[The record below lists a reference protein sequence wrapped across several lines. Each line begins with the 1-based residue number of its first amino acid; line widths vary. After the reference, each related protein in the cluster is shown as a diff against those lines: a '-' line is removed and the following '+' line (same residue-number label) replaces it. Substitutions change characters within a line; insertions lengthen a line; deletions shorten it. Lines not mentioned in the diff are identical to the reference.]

1 MKVLIHQAAKPPGA
15 SRRWAAATLLGWA
28 LAAPAQAIENGTP
41 TMAFAPVG
49 FFGVQVAPDWVL
61 TVHHVAAAF
70 FPTGAG
76 TIDFNNG
83 LGTRPVLARY
93 DAPGA
98 GEFPANDLTLLRLAP
113 GSGAGAS
120 FYLPLASDLYTP
132 GSFAPL
138 PVTIASAAN
147 SPLPRGYGQTSLSGF
162 EAFTDPDGDGP
173 LGPVPTNYLLSL
185 DANVYVQG
193 GDSGGG
199 LFWGH
204 VTDASSPLLGL
215 SSAQL
220 GQPGQPPAGSAFV
233 LLAAYRDWIDQTLAS
248 APGNGQQLQWVSV
261 VPEPA
266 TAALWALGL
275 AGLAG
280 QATARARRQP
290 PVARQPG

>member
-1 MKVLIHQAAKPPGA
+1 MRALFDRAGKTPGTGG
-15 SRRWAAATLLGWA
+15 RWAAGALLAWA

-41 TMAFAPVG
+41 TIAFAPVG

-61 TVHHVAAAF
+61 TANHVAAAF
-70 FPTGAG
+70 FPTNAG
-76 TIDFNNG
+76 TIDFSNG
-83 LGTRPVLARY
+83 FGTRPVIARY

-98 GEFPANDLTLLRLAP
+98 DGFPANDLTLLRLAP

-120 FYLPLASDLYTP
+120 FYLPLGSDLYAT

-147 SPLPRGYGQTSLSGF
+147 SPLPRGYGQTTLSGF

-173 LGPVPTNYLLSL
+173 LGPVQTNYLLSF
-185 DANVYVQG
+185 DANVYVQS

-215 SSAQL
+215 ASAQL
-220 GQPGQPPAGSAFV
+220 GEPGLPPAGSAFV
-233 LLAAYRDWIDQTLAS
+233 LLAAYRDWIDRTLAA
-248 APGNGQQLQWVSV
+248 APGNSQQLQWVSV

-266 TAALWALGL
+266 TVALWALGL
-275 AGLAG
+275 AGLAAAG
-280 QATARARRQP
+280 AARKRP
-290 PVARQPG
+290 